1 MERKLIHVRG
11 DSVTSSRP
19 VFTLLLCS
27 KLLPS
32 NMASAAHNEMH
43 SISSLF
49 GQTEAMLI
57 QFERLFSH
65 LPRYS
70 EITLTNKIPGIRC
83 HSHRR
88 PCIRN
93 VKTTYVISCITCH
106 FRFMSHFP
114 WPTDVQQK
122 SSHLLVHLYIDF

>member
-1 MERKLIHVRG
+1 MERKNTHVCG

-19 VFTLLLCS
+19 VLTLLLRS

-49 GQTEAMLI
+49 GQTEAMVI
-57 QFERLFSH
+57 HFERLFSH
-65 LPRYS
+65 LSRYF
-70 EITLTNKIPGIRC
+70 EITLTNKITGIRC

-106 FRFMSHFP
+106 FRFMNHIP
-114 WPTDVQQK
+114 WPMDTQQRI
-122 SSHLLVHLYIDF
+122 SHLLVD

>member
-1 MERKLIHVRG
+1 MERKNTHVRG
-11 DSVTSSRP
+11 DSATSNRP
-19 VFTLLLCS
+19 VLTLLLYS

-49 GQTEAMLI
+49 GQTEAMLV
-57 QFERLFSH
+57 QFEWLFSH
-65 LPRYS
+65 LSRYS
-70 EITLTNKIPGIRC
+70 EITLTNKIPGMGC
-83 HSHRR
+83 HRHRR

-114 WPTDVQQK
+114 WPMDAQ
-122 SSHLLVHLYIDF
+122 

>member
-1 MERKLIHVRG
+1 MERKNTHVRG
-11 DSVTSSRP
+11 DSATSSRP
-19 VFTLLLCS
+19 VLTLLLRS

-32 NMASAAHNEMH
+32 NMASAAHNEKH

-57 QFERLFSH
+57 HFERLFFH
-65 LPRYS
+65 LSRYS
-70 EITLTNKIPGIRC
+70 EIILANKIQGIRC

-88 PCIRN
+88 SCLRN

-114 WPTDVQQK
+114 WPMDAQQRI
-122 SSHLLVHLYIDF
+122 SHLLIDLYIDF